1 MSNAKPALQWKAR
14 GNASERRDVI
24 MRGLNTVLRKRRRAS
39 TLRMKDV
46 ADHLG
51 LVKGNLYYY
60 FKNKEE
66 LIYHCHVK
74 CAQASL
80 AALARAK
87 KSGGTA
93 SARLHALLIEH
104 ILGMTEGD
112 YGAVLL
118 ADIEGMN
125 PTQRRSYVKLRDEF
139 EAGVRALIKQGV
151 VAGEFATANVRTAGF
166 AILGSINWIPKWY
179 KPGGELD
186 AGTIARQ
193 YADLFIRALSSNTK
207 TPT

>member
-1 MSNAKPALQWKAR
+1 MSAAKPAPQWKAR

-80 AALARAK
+80 AALARAR

-118 ADIEGMN
+118 ADIEGMSA
-125 PTQRRSYVKLRDEF
+125 TQRRNYVKLRDEF

-151 VAGEFATANVRTAGF
+151 AAGEFATANVRTAGF

-186 AGTIARQ
+186 AATIARQ
-193 YADLFIRALSSNTK
+193 YADLFIRSLKA
-207 TPT
+207 